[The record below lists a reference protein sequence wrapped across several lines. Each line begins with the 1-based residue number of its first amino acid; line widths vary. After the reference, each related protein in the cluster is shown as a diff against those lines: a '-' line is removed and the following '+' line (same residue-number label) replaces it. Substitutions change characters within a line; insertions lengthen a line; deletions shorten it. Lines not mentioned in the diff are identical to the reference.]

1 MASNHPATASRARE
15 AAVGTKAVLRAADR
29 LSLSNRA
36 LSQIIG
42 VSEATV
48 SRMRAGTYTLSPA
61 DKPFELA
68 MLFVRLYR
76 ALDAIVGGDDAA
88 AAAWLRSENRALGA
102 APAALVQTVHGLMH
116 VVHYLDARR
125 ALA

>member
-1 MASNHPATASRARE
+1 MSLRQPIKAPASD
-15 AAVGTKAVLRAADR
+15 AAVATKAVLRAADR
-29 LSLSNRA
+29 LQVSNRTLA
-36 LSQIIG
+36 RVIG
-42 VSEATV
+42 ISEASL
-48 SRMRAGTYTLSPA
+48 SRMRAGTYTLSPD

-76 ALDAIVGGDDAA
+76 ALDAIVGGDDDT
-88 AAAWLRSENRALGA
+88 AAAWLRSDNAALGA
-102 APAALVQTVHGLMH
+102 APVALVQTVPGLMH